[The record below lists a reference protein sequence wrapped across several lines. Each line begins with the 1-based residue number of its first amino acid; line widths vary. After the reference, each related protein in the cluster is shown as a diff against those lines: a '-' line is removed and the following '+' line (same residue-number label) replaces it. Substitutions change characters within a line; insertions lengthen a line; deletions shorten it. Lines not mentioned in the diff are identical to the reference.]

1 MNSHSASPSAAT
13 AGSASGISGAYSDY
27 LGPAVPDTWRASLD
41 KALASGEKV
50 LASLSLDLD
59 TRLQF
64 RPGLVALT
72 NSRLMAWDEATQ
84 DWQSWPY
91 RDTMQ
96 LRHRDQAGVASLDL
110 VDTQGRL
117 AGWRFTLAQDP
128 AARNLADRFHAQL
141 ECVLAGREPTPP
153 EPLPSRSLV
162 TSTGPGPR
170 SGAQAPTRRDTSG
183 AFF

>member
-1 MNSHSASPSAAT
+1 MNSHSDSLPAAP
-13 AGSASGISGAYSDY
+13 AGSSSALSGAYSDY
-27 LGPAVPDTWRASLD
+27 LGPAVPDTWRPALD
-41 KALASGEKV
+41 KALAGGEKV

-64 RPGLVALT
+64 RPGLVVLT
-72 NSRLMAWDEATQ
+72 NSRLMAWDDGAQ

-91 RDTMQ
+91 REGMQ

-110 VDTQGRL
+110 VDTRARL
-117 AGWRFTLAQDP
+117 ACWRFTLAQDP

-153 EPLPSRSLV
+153 EPLTCPTCDAPLPAGTDECPTCAREIHTPPS
-162 TSTGPGPR
+162 T
-170 SGAQAPTRRDTSG
+170 
-183 AFF
+183 